1 MPAHARLTDALN
13 VWCLAYVVL
22 GKNNPKINEEAE
34 ASMRN
39 RWWAAPI
46 LAGGAAVLAA
56 CGSSGTPSTSGT
68 THAAGGSTSP
78 ATMHSSSTAAGSA
91 VISTR
96 STSKGTVL
104 VDAKGHTLYWF
115 AIDTPTTSK
124 CTSTCATY
132 WPPVL
137 GKPTAAAGASLPHAL
152 GSITRS
158 NGQVQATY
166 NGHPLYTY
174 VGDTA
179 PGQVKGNGLKLS
191 GALWWAAT
199 PSGAKLSA
207 AAKSSPSSSSGGGY
221 GY

>member
-1 MPAHARLTDALN
+1 
-13 VWCLAYVVL
+13 
-22 GKNNPKINEEAE
+22 
-34 ASMRN
+34 MRN
-39 RWWAAPI
+39 RWWAVPI
-46 LAGGAAVLAA
+46 LAGGAALLAA
-56 CGSSGTPSTSGT
+56 CGSSTSPSSGT
-68 THAAGGSTSP
+68 TAGGSAKSSTP
-78 ATMHSSSTAAGSA
+78 AATSSTAAGSA

-104 VDAKGHTLYWF
+104 VDAKGLTLYWF

-124 CTSTCATY
+124 CTGTCASY
-132 WPPVL
+132 WPPVI
-137 GKPTAAAGASLPHAL
+137 GKPTASAGTSLPMGL

-191 GALWWAAT
+191 GGLWWAAT
-199 PSGAKLSA
+199 PSGAKLGA
-207 AAKSSPSSSSGGGY
+207 AAAASSSPSSSSGGGY